1 MNSTKQFISEI
12 QHELSQLKIICQYF
26 CCDHLISE
34 IEDLIENLIS
44 YNDYE
49 LENILYDK
57 YIQIRKNILYGS
69 DFAKEIKS
77 PNFKVNRYSKYDYE
91 RSFAPYNLENRV
103 NKFDNKNTKTVVFR
117 SGMSAIDVI
126 LKSLVRHFDLSRM
139 QMIDC
144 SFYFETKELL
154 YNIYDRYFNINRITS
169 YEELYQTLEV
179 TTYNI
184 IFLESVDINRP
195 NERIDLN
202 LLIKKISNSRSPLIL
217 IIDTTADI
225 FNFNLAEFV
234 SKINRDILVFEI
246 KSGIKLGQ
254 LGLELANVGFVNLS
268 TNSKYIDLKSI
279 YQTLVAF
286 RSITGCSILPYEEK
300 LLSNEIFFS
309 EIKHDYILRMSTIC
323 TEFYNAIASNQSFE
337 ILGGELSV
345 FLIIKIKSTEKDIYK
360 KFLEDLD
367 KSLKRKKLTIIH
379 GTSFG
384 FRHPRIEIIQKDFGD
399 NCLRL
404 SLGCYRGLLYEAIK
418 HFFIEWRE

>member
-1 MNSTKQFISEI
+1 
-12 QHELSQLKIICQYF
+12 
-26 CCDHLISE
+26 
-34 IEDLIENLIS
+34 
-44 YNDYE
+44 
-49 LENILYDK
+49 
-57 YIQIRKNILYGS
+57 
-69 DFAKEIKS
+69 
-77 PNFKVNRYSKYDYE
+77 
-91 RSFAPYNLENRV
+91 
-103 NKFDNKNTKTVVFR
+103 
-117 SGMSAIDVI
+117 
-126 LKSLVRHFDLSRM
+126 
-139 QMIDC
+139 
-144 SFYFETKELL
+144 
-154 YNIYDRYFNINRITS
+154 
-169 YEELYQTLEV
+169 
-179 TTYNI
+179 
-184 IFLESVDINRP
+184 
-195 NERIDLN
+195 
-202 LLIKKISNSRSPLIL
+202 
-217 IIDTTADI
+217 
-225 FNFNLAEFV
+225 
-234 SKINRDILVFEI
+234 
-246 KSGIKLGQ
+246 GIKLGQ

-404 SLGCYRGLLYEAIK
+404 SLGCYRGPLYEAIK